1 MNSKRSHSNSSRFEG
16 CTITGTLAVT
26 AFIRDA
32 VSIIHGPSGCAHHN
46 LSLIHATLL
55 GQETLPRC
63 RILSTGLAEQ
73 DIIFGG
79 EDALEEAI
87 GRVSAQRPGVI
98 FVLSTCI
105 SDTIGDDVEAVTSR
119 DWGLPVRFIRCGGF
133 FGGSFHEGFAKAL
146 MAAASLAPPSEIHDA
161 DVNIV
166 GERNLEFEVEES
178 YREVARL
185 LRALDLEVNVR
196 FVRNVSTGELQK
208 FGRGSLNILRE
219 DPAGTLSDFF
229 GTRYEIPSLSGFPVG
244 LSGTIRFLE
253 DVGEIL
259 GIDAREAVREELA
272 LQEELASEFDDL
284 AGATVSLD
292 AFGFQC
298 PEAGTLEEVAGAVGL
313 RFGPEG
319 TVIPIPIGSPVGTSG
334 VRHMLRQWRRF
345 LHG

>member
-1 MNSKRSHSNSSRFEG
+1 MNSKHLHSNSSRFEG

-55 GQETLPRC
+55 GQETLQRC
-63 RILSTGLAEQ
+63 RIISTGLAEQ

-87 GRVSAQRPGVI
+87 GRASAQFPGVI

-105 SDTIGDDVEAVTSR
+105 SDTIGDDVEAVASR
-119 DWGLPVRFIRCGGF
+119 DWGVPVQFIRCGGF
-133 FGGSFHEGFAKAL
+133 FGGSFHEGFSEALKA
-146 MAAASLAPPSEIHDA
+146 ASSLAPPAEVHDA
-161 DVNIV
+161 GVNIV

-185 LRALDLEVNVR
+185 LRALDLEVNIR
-196 FVRNVSTGELQK
+196 FVRNVSTDELQN
-208 FGRGSLNILRE
+208 FGRGSLNILRD
-219 DPAGTLSDFF
+219 DPAGMLSDFF
-229 GTRYEIPSLSGFPVG
+229 GQRYAIPSLTGFPVG
-244 LSGTIRFLE
+244 LSGTIRFLQA
-253 DVGEIL
+253 VGEIL
-259 GIDAREAVREELA
+259 GLDSREAVREELA
-272 LQEELASEFDDL
+272 LQEELASEFSDL
-284 AGATVSLD
+284 AGAIVSLD

-298 PEAGTLEEVAGAVGL
+298 PEAGTLEEVAGSVGL

-319 TVIPIPIGSPVGTSG
+319 TVIPIPIGSPVGTAG

-345 LHG
+345 VHG